1 MPDLTP
7 LPPIADQPIS
17 AILLARNEEPHLEAV
32 VTAWATVLDG
42 LNREYELLLVDDGS
56 TDRTAAVAAELA
68 ARFPRLRV
76 LRHEEHRGRGAA
88 LRTALAA
95 ATKPLLFYT
104 TADRQYEPADL
115 KLLLAEIDKVH
126 LVSGF
131 RRWQPVP
138 GALRWLGR
146 AWRLFLRVFLG
157 LGLDPLPGW
166 LGWREHLYR
175 LLCRV
180 VFALRLQD
188 MNCAFRLCRREIFA
202 RIPIQSEG
210 DFVHTEVLAKA
221 NFLGCYMN
229 DEVAVAYRPRDGA
242 VGERMWQDGKRVF
255 SRPDF
260 GPPALPPAPA
270 PGEAQPAPQA

>member
-17 AILLARNEEPHLEAV
+17 VVLLGRNEEAHLEAV
-32 VTAWATVLDG
+32 VAEWSALLDG
-42 LNREYELLLVDDGS
+42 LKRDYEILLVDDGS
-56 TDRTAAVAAELA
+56 SDRTGAIAEALA
-68 ARFPRLRV
+68 ALWPRLRL
-76 LRHEEHRGRGAA
+76 LRHPQPRGPGAA

-104 TADRQYEPADL
+104 TADRQYQPADL
-115 KLLLAEIDKVH
+115 KRLLAEIDKVH
-126 LVSGF
+126 LISGY
-131 RRWQPVP
+131 RVWQPVP
-138 GALRWLGR
+138 AVLRGLGA
-146 AWRLFLRVFLG
+146 AWRLGSRVVLG
-157 LGLDPLPGW
+157 VTLEPLPGW

-175 LLCRV
+175 LFCRV

-188 MNCAFRLCRREIFA
+188 MNCAYRLCRREIFA
-202 RIPIQSEG
+202 RIPIQSDG

-229 DEVAVAYRPRDGA
+229 DEVPLAYRPRRGA
-242 VGERMWQDGKRVF
+242 VRERMWPDAYRVF

-260 GPPALPPAPA
+260 GPPLLPAA
-270 PGEAQPAPQA
+270 VEEGTQPVPQG

>member
-1 MPDLTP
+1 MPELTP

-17 AILLARNEEPHLEAV
+17 VVLLAHNEEPHLEAV
-32 VTAWATVLDG
+32 LAEWVALLDG
-42 LNREYELLLVDDGS
+42 LNRDYELLLVDDGS
-56 TDRTAAVAAELA
+56 TDRTAAIAEQLA
-68 ARFPRLRV
+68 AGFPRLRV
-76 LRHEEHRGRGAA
+76 LRHEAHQGQGAA
-88 LRTALAA
+88 LRTGLAA
-95 ATKPLLFYT
+95 ATKPLLCCA

-131 RRWQPVP
+131 RRWQLAPL
-138 GALRWLGR
+138 AARWLGR
-146 AWRLFLRVFLG
+146 AWRLFLRVALG
-157 LGLDPLPGW
+157 LTLEPLPGW
-166 LGWREHLYR
+166 LGGREHLYR

-188 MNCAFRLCRREIFA
+188 MNCVFRLCRRDIFA
-202 RIPIQSEG
+202 RIPIQSAG

-229 DEVAVAYRPRDGA
+229 DEVPITYRPCEGLVR
-242 VGERMWQDGKRVF
+242 ERMWLDAKRVL

-260 GPPALPPAPA
+260 GPPVLSAQENPA
-270 PGEAQPAPQA
+270 